1 VTITDVPTEAI
12 GQDEAQVL
20 FREAKQR
27 RHRRWIVSGIVA
39 CLVTALAL
47 VVSVVL
53 VPGGGS
59 GTTLPSH
66 IEPVSAPTCQD
77 THLGPRASSGGS
89 ESSQGWVTIALTNNG
104 PSCRIDGYP
113 LIVAAL
119 GHTLSGAVRTLPIS
133 VVDGSDYEH
142 HDPGPHPLIIKQ
154 GSAVSFDLGSNTAS
168 GTVYIISNVQVTVPG
183 ASSPLTVSLHA
194 AGSRFP
200 GSPIQLL
207 VTAFV
212 AGSAGPPAI

>member
-12 GQDEAQVL
+12 GLDEMQVL

-27 RHRRWIVSGIVA
+27 RHRRWVASGIVVCVVA
-39 CLVTALAL
+39 ALAL
-47 VVSVVL
+47 LVSVIL
-53 VPGGGS
+53 GPRGGS

-66 IEPVSAPTCQD
+66 IAPGGVPTCQNTQLGARD
-77 THLGPRASSGGS
+77 TSGGG
-89 ESSQGWVTIALTNNG
+89 EASQGWVTIAVTNNG
-104 PSCRIDGYP
+104 PTCGINGYP
-113 LIVAAL
+113 RIVAAL

-142 HDPGPHPLIIKQ
+142 HDPGPHSLIVEQ

-183 ASSPLTVSLHA
+183 ASSPLNVSVHT
-194 AGSRFP
+194 AGSRFA

-212 AGSAGPPAI
+212 AGSTGPPAI